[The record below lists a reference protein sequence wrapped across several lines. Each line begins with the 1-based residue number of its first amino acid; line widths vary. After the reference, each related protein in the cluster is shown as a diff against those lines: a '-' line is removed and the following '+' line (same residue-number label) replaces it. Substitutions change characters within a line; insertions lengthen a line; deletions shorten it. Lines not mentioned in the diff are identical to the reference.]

1 MCWHSCAG
9 RCGVTIPADVQCG
22 TEGRGGTGWRIPEL
36 LSNPNTSTA
45 QCSRPQQHRRPT
57 PSPPSPASPAPLTDF
72 AAAGVERRH
81 HVLLGAH
88 QQLLGALR
96 GLQRGELQLPH
107 VLLPPAGTGSVRRA
121 RTAGRGPGW
130 RPGTHQSNF
139 PTWSSYTAA
148 ASGSS
153 SAHSPAAMAALP
165 PCPVLSPGVLTPHG
179 LPAEPPERKSP
190 ESGARLRSG
199 TARGSPTHP
208 GSPRGARRGPRS
220 TAAPCRS
227 PSGTARVSA
236 RPGSRC
242 CLLPFPP

>member
-1 MCWHSCAG
+1 MGSPSLQTFNAALRGTAG
-9 RCGVTIPADVQCG
+9 RV
-22 TEGRGGTGWRIPEL
+22 GGSRSSFPTPTPRHP
-36 LSNPNTSTA
+36 
-45 QCSRPQQHRRPT
+45 RPQQHRRPT

-179 LPAEPPERKSP
+179 A
-190 ESGARLRSG
+190 
-199 TARGSPTHP
+199 
-208 GSPRGARRGPRS
+208 ARR
-220 TAAPCRS
+220 AA
-227 PSGTARVSA
+227 
-236 RPGSRC
+236 
-242 CLLPFPP
+242 